1 VIAYLDVVKLDPAG
15 YLGGVLVVD
24 EFGLPLE
31 FRHTVALRPTRLQST
46 LYGEALDRYLR
57 AAVITTRLLDDL
69 EQRPEVVLVSDPV
82 LAIGGDELPVAHM
95 EASGLE
101 ASGPV
106 GTFKGVDGAS
116 AGFTL
121 QLRQGVSPTRF
132 VTRAGQKKHRA
143 MADAILAVA
152 ETMDVSEPPAR
163 VRAALRLL
171 AAGESGEQRAA

>member
-1 VIAYLDVVKLDPAG
+1 MIAYLDVLRLDPAG
-15 YLGGVLVVD
+15 YLGGILVVD

-31 FRHTVALRPTRLQST
+31 FRHTVALRPSRLQTT

-69 EQRPEVVLVSDPV
+69 ERAPAVVLVTDPL

-101 ASGPV
+101 PSGPV
-106 GTFKGVDGAS
+106 GTFREVDGAS

-121 QLRQGVSPTRF
+121 QLRANDPPTRF
-132 VTRAGQKKHRA
+132 ITRADRA
-143 MADAILAVA
+143 GYRSMSDAILRVA
-152 ETMDVSEPPAR
+152 ETMDLAEPPAR
-163 VRAALRLL
+163 VRAALRLI
-171 AAGESGEQRAA
+171 AAGESPAAQAA